1 MIGDIQTRMAKAN
14 NELKALKV
22 YSGLSYSSLL
32 LPENIPEQSYSGTAS
47 LGGSSD
53 DMVARLRFRF
63 TRTDGLIDPPLI
75 NFTIDASITPDY
87 QTYAEDYGFVFSSGN
102 LSYSTDFLI
111 TGYIYEL
118 GDGYVDY
125 YVDYDG
131 DLSTYY
137 PYLNSIDFSV
147 RVQAL
152 ANVRGTLS
160 VERLI

>member
-32 LPENIPEQSYSGTAS
+32 LPENIPEQSYSGMAS

-53 DMVARLRFRF
+53 DMVALLRFRF
-63 TRTDGLIDPPLI
+63 TR
-75 NFTIDASITPDY
+75 TPDY
-87 QTYAEDYGFVFSSGN
+87 QTYAEDYGFVFSSGDI
-102 LSYSTDFLI
+102 SYTADSNV

-125 YVDYDG
+125 YVDFRG
-131 DLSTYY
+131 GLNTLY
-137 PYLNSIDFSV
+137 PYLNSIDISA

-152 ANVRGTLS
+152 ANVRGALS